1 MSWETPVTW
10 FHSSAKLCL
19 ADIRQVSGSYPKIVL
34 TIAGQFQLSKGIP
47 TSDRRSA

>member
-10 FHSSAKLCL
+10 FCSSAKLCL

-47 TSDRRSA
+47 TSDRRNA